1 MRVYQQNEKKKKKK
15 NSDRQWQ
22 KKRGQKKK
30 RKNETCKL
38 HLETGVLQLEVGD
51 SRIQLIIVRI
61 HFGELK
67 CLRMDQSKSKAG
79 KRQQLVNSE

>member
-1 MRVYQQNEKKKKKK
+1 MA
-15 NSDRQWQ
+15 

>member
-1 MRVYQQNEKKKKKK
+1 MRVYQKKECLTDSK
-15 NSDRQWQ
+15 

-30 RKNETCKL
+30 RKNKTSKL

-51 SRIQLIIVRI
+51 SRIQLIIVRV

-67 CLRMDQSKSKAG
+67 GLRMDQSKSKTG
-79 KRQQLVNSE
+79 KPQQSVHPE